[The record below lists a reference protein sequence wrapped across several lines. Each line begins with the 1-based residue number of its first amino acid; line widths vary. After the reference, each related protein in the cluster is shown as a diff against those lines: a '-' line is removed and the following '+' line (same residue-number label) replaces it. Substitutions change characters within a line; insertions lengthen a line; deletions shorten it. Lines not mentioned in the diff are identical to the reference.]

1 MAAPTITDIKAAFAI
16 DSAISDGR
24 LTFCLD
30 GAIREVKLKIGY
42 DAWTEIFEGVT
53 STVVDSDLDTDTTNV
68 NETQMRIDAVTDAV
82 LYFAMAKVL
91 VNANL
96 RIRKAGQVKR
106 EQDTGSPGG
115 MGGGGQITNE
125 YLTPAEVSQ
134 WRASLLA
141 EAESLIGP
149 YEVAEG
155 IEVDEE
161 FAVERG

>member
-1 MAAPTITDIKAAFAI
+1 MAAPTITNLKAAFSI
-16 DSAISDGR
+16 DAGIHDDR
-24 LTFCLD
+24 LTFCLN

-42 DAWTEIFEGVT
+42 DAWDEIFEGET
-53 STVVDSDLDTDTTNV
+53 STVEDSDLDTDPSNT
-68 NETQMRIDAVTDAV
+68 NETQMRTDAVTAAV

-106 EQDTGSPGG
+106 EQDIGSPG
-115 MGGGGQITNE
+115 MSNAQVTNE
-125 YLTPAEVSQ
+125 YLTPKEVGE
-134 WRASLLA
+134 WRLSLLA

-149 YEVAEG
+149 YELAEG

-161 FAVERG
+161 FTIERG